1 MSRPPRVQ
9 VPGGLYHVTARGDN
23 REPIFL
29 DDRDREK
36 HLGLLDEVVLHEEWS
51 CFAYCLMT
59 NHFHLLI
66 ETPEPNI
73 AHGMQALNGRYAQRF
88 NRRHGRVGHLF
99 ERRYDSVLIES
110 DCHLAEVERYIVL
123 NPFRA
128 QLRQR
133 AEDWPWSS
141 YRATAGLARA
151 PRFLDVDRVLMEFGR
166 DPRVGRA
173 RYADFVADGSP
184 AASLAG
190 LLVAA

>member
-1 MSRPPRVQ
+1 M
-9 VPGGLYHVTARGDN
+9 TARGDN

-36 HLGLLDEVVLHEEWS
+36 HLELLDEVVRREEWS

-66 ETPEPNI
+66 ETPESNI
-73 AHGMQALNGRYAQRF
+73 AHGMQALNGRYAQSL
-88 NRRHGRVGHLF
+88 NRRHGRVGHVF
-99 ERRYDSVLIES
+99 ERRYDSVLIETDS
-110 DCHLAEVERYIVL
+110 HLAEVERYIVL
-123 NPFRA
+123 NPVRA

-133 AEDWPWSS
+133 AEDWLWSS

-151 PRFLDVDRVLMEFGR
+151 PRFLDLDRLLTTFAR
-166 DPRVGRA
+166 DPQVARA

-190 LLVAA
+190 LLLAA